1 MTKRQLTTHL
11 KNWRTANPAGTRLAF
26 CVYLIE
32 CGHTPPPTGEL
43 MAAWRTFDAKRT
55 ITQPATTDD
64 AKAILIQDGISTERG
79 LAAYRYLVE
88 CDQANEELLLSVV

>member
-11 KNWRTANPAGTRLAF
+11 KQWRTANLAGTRLAF
-26 CVYLIE
+26 CAHLIE
-32 CGHTPPPTGEL
+32 RGHTPPPTGEL
-43 MAAWRTFDAKRT
+43 MATWRAFDATRT

-64 AKAILIQDGISTERG
+64 AKAILLQDGIGTERG

-88 CDQANEELLLSVV
+88 CGQANEEILLSVV